1 MLDMNT
7 QEKLLNSYITAAEVA
22 ELVGLTKDPVYKKL
36 IRLLPDQEKKGL
48 TTFFFREDVNKLYD
62 CISYKVIDKEQAR
75 REVLTIGE
83 ASKLTGRA
91 VPTLHRLVDS
101 GAFLTAKHGKTVL
114 ITLSSLVS
122 YYKPSYSTRTDKLLS
137 PLVAKHLQDEHPNI
151 YAYIEKKTFKLK
163 VTDSNSEL
171 DNALYSLYLAPYI
184 DKNISYTARMELLK
198 STIDNWI
205 TEVFEDLYNRFY
217 AR

>member
-1 MLDMNT
+1 MLDINT
-7 QEKLLNSYITAAEVA
+7 QEKLLNAYITAAEVA
-22 ELVGLTKDPVYKKL
+22 ELVGLTKNPVYKKL

-48 TTFFFREDVNKLYD
+48 TTFFFREDVNKIYD
-62 CISYKVIDKEQAR
+62 CVPYKVIDKDQAR
-75 REVLTIGE
+75 REVITVGE

-91 VPTLHRLVDS
+91 VPTLHKLVDT
-101 GAFLTAKHGKTVL
+101 GDVLAAKHGKTVL
-114 ITLSSLVS
+114 FTLSSLLS
-122 YYKPSYSTRTDKLLS
+122 YYKPGYNTTTDKLAS

-163 VTDSNSEL
+163 VTDQDREL

>member
-1 MLDMNT
+1 MLDKLT

-22 ELVGLTKDPVYKKL
+22 EAVGLTKDPVYKKL

-48 TTFFFREDVNKLYD
+48 TTFFFREDVNKVYD
-62 CISYKVIDKEQAR
+62 CIPYKVVDKEQAR
-75 REVLTIGE
+75 REVITIGE

-91 VPTLHRLVDS
+91 VPTLHRLVES

-122 YYKPSYSTRTDKLLS
+122 YYMPNYSTRTDKLLS
-137 PLVAKHLQDEHPNI
+137 PLVAKHLQDEHPNA

-163 VTDSNSEL
+163 VTDRDQEL

-198 STIDNWI
+198 LKIDNWI
-205 TEVFEDLYNRFY
+205 AKVFEDLYNRLY